1 VGNSRIRG
9 FEVDTASIL
18 LKIAKDVGYKKR
30 VNFSYIIR
38 NRYLRIPRSGRGGF
52 IPKDYILVLEK

>member
-1 VGNSRIRG
+1 MKENLESVYDCLQIGGFYCVVVGNSRIRG

-18 LKIAKDVGYKKR
+18 LKIAKDAGYKKR

-38 NRYLRIPRSGRGGF
+38 NR
-52 IPKDYILVLEK
+52 